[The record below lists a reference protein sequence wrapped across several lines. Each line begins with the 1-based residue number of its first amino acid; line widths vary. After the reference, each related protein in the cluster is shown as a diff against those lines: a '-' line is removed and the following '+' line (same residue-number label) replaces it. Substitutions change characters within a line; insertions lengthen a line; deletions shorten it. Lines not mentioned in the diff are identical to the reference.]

1 MRDPY
6 ELLAV
11 SRTATSE
18 EIASSFRKLTAELR
32 PDVDRHDPKAVALLG
47 QYRAAYELLV
57 DEKKRR
63 AFGRGEI
70 ESRHLISLP
79 TPPRRSRARRKA
91 PLIVTSLILAATSAL
106 IVQRLTPPKEISASP
121 GGKDTDLPL
130 PGANEN
136 RSGAATVRPP
146 GADPVSA
153 PRLVVQQSS
162 TSAAGDTVPLG
173 VQVSGE
179 AAGLAVEISGLP
191 AGTTISSGRPM
202 AAGRWR
208 ILAAEVGNAMIQ
220 PPPGF
225 SGAFGFTIELRLT
238 DDTVIDRRS
247 SRLESTPSVAPVPIE
262 SAHDKPIPDAPI
274 DQATATSAPA
284 EQHASRGAAKPP
296 LDREHIEILIG
307 RSQKLV
313 SEGDVGAARTLLQH
327 AAEAGDA
334 RAALAL
340 GSTYDP
346 IMLAILQARGVAADI
361 SLARDWYRKAS
372 ELGSPEAEERLKL
385 LSSARPRGGEPVD
398 RAKVPRNVKPETA
411 DKGPASLPAKPI
423 SRVLRPPI
431 LQSPPS
437 PDSNGVYV
445 AGDRVGADPD
455 PNIRTQLLRDDAS
468 RGMRT
473 DSAGHQLLTN
483 PARPAPGGQ

>member
-18 EIASSFRKLTAELR
+18 EIASSFRKLTEELR
-32 PDVDRHDPKAVALLG
+32 PDVDRHDPEAADLLG
-47 QYRAAYELLV
+47 QYRAAYEILV

-63 AFGRGEI
+63 AFDRGEI

-79 TPPRRSRARRKA
+79 TPPRRSRVRRKA
-91 PLIVTSLILAATSAL
+91 PLIVTSLIVAAMSAL
-106 IVQRLTPPKEISASP
+106 IVQRLSPPEEISAEP
-121 GGKDTDLPL
+121 GGKDADVPL
-130 PGANEN
+130 PGANGN
-136 RSGAATVRPP
+136 QSGAATIPP
-146 GADPVSA
+146 GGANPASA
-153 PRLVVQQSS
+153 PRLVLQQNN
-162 TSAAGDTVPLG
+162 TFAAGDTGPLG
-173 VQVSGE
+173 IQVSGE
-179 AAGLAVEISGLP
+179 AVGLAVEISGLP
-191 AGTTISSGRPM
+191 AGTMISSGRTM

-208 ILAAEVGNAMIQ
+208 ILAADVGNTMIQ

-225 SGAFGFTIELRLT
+225 SGAFEFTVELRLT

-247 SRLESTPSVAPVPIE
+247 SRLEWMPSVAPVPIE
-262 SAHDKPIPDAPI
+262 SGHDKPISDASI
-274 DQATATSAPA
+274 DQATTTSAPA
-284 EQHASRGAAKPP
+284 EQHADRGAATPQ
-296 LDREHIEILIG
+296 LDRENIESLIG

-313 SEGDVGAARTLLQH
+313 SEGDVAAARTLLQH

-340 GSTYDP
+340 GGTYDP

-361 SLARDWYRKAS
+361 SLARDWYKKAS

-385 LSSARPRGGEPVD
+385 LSSTRPRDGEPIE
-398 RAKVPRNVKPETA
+398 RANVPHNVKPESA
-411 DKGPASLPAKPI
+411 DKKAASVPTKPI
-423 SRVLRPPI
+423 SHLLRPPI
-431 LQSPPS
+431 HQSPPP

-468 RGMRT
+468 RGLRI

-483 PARPAPGGQ
+483 PMRPAPGGQ